1 MHRGLK
7 WSHKQA
13 GEEVWVYNMSTRK
26 RVQRIRLGADHAHTL
41 KITNDEKPILFT
53 LTETAKLIAWN
64 PATGK
69 ERGRIEGLGLSP
81 YVLMAEG
88 D

>member
-7 WSHKQA
+7 WTHKQA
-13 GEEVWVYNMSTRK
+13 GEEVWVYNMNTKK
-26 RVQRIRLGADHAHTL
+26 RVLRIKLGADHAHTL
-41 KITNDEKPILFT
+41 KITNDENPILFT
-53 LTETAKLIAWN
+53 LTETAKLISRN
-64 PATGK
+64 PRTGK

-81 YVLMAEG
+81 YVLMTDG